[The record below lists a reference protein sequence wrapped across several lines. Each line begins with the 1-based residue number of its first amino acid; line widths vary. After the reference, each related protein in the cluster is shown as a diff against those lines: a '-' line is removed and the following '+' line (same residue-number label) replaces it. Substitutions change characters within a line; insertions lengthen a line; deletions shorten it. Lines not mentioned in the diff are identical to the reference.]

1 MHIHVKLNILL
12 FLVLCY
18 LMIAPGE
25 RSAAAAPAARIGRV
39 TYGTLEQAVRA
50 VKNGQTITLLRN
62 VRTAKTLTVNQKKRF
77 VLDMDRK
84 RYTCTAKKG
93 RAAVNLVNG
102 WMTIKNGR
110 MKAAKINLFRVGT
123 RARLTIEKG
132 RYQGMVANEGSL
144 TVKSGMFAAVSQK
157 KWLFDNKGTL
167 TIKDG
172 LYKAYGNVVL
182 NEKGGKVAISGGSFT
197 NTCAKNYPI
206 LYNRSG
212 RRGKF
217 IISGGEFRADGKKE
231 VLYNKS
237 GKCFIRGGTF
247 ETKNAQNKTGKY
259 PAISNGPDGILYLSK
274 GTLSNEGHVVVG
286 NSGTLTVSGGVLM
299 GNPKYALLSNRGR
312 AKIKG
317 GIFKSFDGTAGYS
330 IYNWPDAELEITVSD
345 YYRCFGG
352 RIMEGDHLIWSPT
365 LGTTKKDAA

>member
-123 RARLTIEKG
+123 RARLIL
-132 RYQGMVANEGSL
+132 RWQRIPRN
-144 TVKSGMFAAVSQK
+144 
-157 KWLFDNKGTL
+157 
-167 TIKDG
+167 G
-172 LYKAYGNVVL
+172 L
-182 NEKGGKVAISGGSFT
+182 SW
-197 NTCAKNYPI
+197 
-206 LYNRSG
+206 R
-212 RRGKF
+212 
-217 IISGGEFRADGKKE
+217 
-231 VLYNKS
+231 
-237 GKCFIRGGTF
+237 
-247 ETKNAQNKTGKY
+247 
-259 PAISNGPDGILYLSK
+259 
-274 GTLSNEGHVVVG
+274 
-286 NSGTLTVSGGVLM
+286 
-299 GNPKYALLSNRGR
+299 
-312 AKIKG
+312 
-317 GIFKSFDGTAGYS
+317 
-330 IYNWPDAELEITVSD
+330 
-345 YYRCFGG
+345 
-352 RIMEGDHLIWSPT
+352 
-365 LGTTKKDAA
+365 